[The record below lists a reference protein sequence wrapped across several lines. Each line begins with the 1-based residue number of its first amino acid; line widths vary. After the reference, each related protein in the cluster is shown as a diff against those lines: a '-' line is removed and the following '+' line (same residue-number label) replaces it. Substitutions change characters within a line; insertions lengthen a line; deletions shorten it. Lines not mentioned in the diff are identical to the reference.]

1 MPTPPR
7 DREPLRDRARGRWPA
22 LLAGLGISSH
32 FLEGRKNGPC
42 PMCAGKTRFRFD
54 DKEGRGTWICNNC
67 GAGDGPALAMRVLGI
82 DFKELAERLDPLIAN
97 APITAPRPVRSASDK
112 REALN
117 QLWRRA
123 SVVEPDD
130 PVARYLRA
138 RVGLITVPAC
148 LRCVDSLLYRDDPS
162 SYHPAMIAM
171 VAGPDGSAATLHR
184 TYLTRDGRK
193 AAVDVP
199 RRLMPGT
206 VPDGAAIRLFPPA
219 ETMGIAEGIETA
231 FAAAALFGLPV
242 WAAANSTMLAK
253 WQPPEQTR
261 EVVVFG
267 DTDRKFGGQA
277 AAYAL
282 AHRLAVHDRTVRVEL
297 PREAGT
303 DWNDVWLRQR
313 ADDNAKTFAVT
324 A

>member
-1 MPTPPR
+1 MHA
-7 DREPLRDRARGRWPA
+7 PLRDRARGRWA
-22 LLAGLGISSH
+22 SLLSQIGVDAR
-32 FLEGRKNGPC
+32 FLTGSKNGPC

-82 DFKELAERLDPLIAN
+82 EFKELAERLDPLIAD
-97 APITAPRPVRSASDK
+97 APIARARPERSPDDK

-117 QLWRRA
+117 RLWRRA
-123 SVVEPDD
+123 GVVQPKD
-130 PVARYLRA
+130 PVALYLRA
-138 RVGLITVPAC
+138 RVGLVTVPTC
-148 LRCVDSLLYRDDPS
+148 LRCVDSLIYQDDQPS
-162 SYHPAMIAM
+162 HHPAMIAL
-171 VAGPDGSAATLHR
+171 VAGPDGAAATLHR

-193 AAVDVP
+193 AAVEVP

-219 ETMGIAEGIETA
+219 EIMGIAEGIETA
-231 FAAAALFGLPV
+231 LAAAALFGLPV

-253 WQPPEQTR
+253 WQPPEQAR
-261 EVVVFG
+261 KIVVFG

-277 AAYAL
+277 SAYAL
-282 AHRLAVHDRTVRVEL
+282 AHRLAVHDRSVRVEL

-313 ADDNAKTFAVT
+313 ADNDALALAVT